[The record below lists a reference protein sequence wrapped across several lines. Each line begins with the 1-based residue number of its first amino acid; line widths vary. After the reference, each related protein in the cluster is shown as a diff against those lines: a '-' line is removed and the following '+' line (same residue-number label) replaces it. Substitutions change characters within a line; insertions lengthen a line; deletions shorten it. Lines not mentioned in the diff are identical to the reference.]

1 MNLFDRRE
9 KWAACYTWQHL
20 TFGIHSTQ
28 RSEAINSSVAQWCR
42 KTSMLTEL
50 YDKLAYLAQ
59 TQAINSDSRYVREL
73 WKKSVRT
80 TMEEFAVLREI
91 ENMVTPKAFELMKS
105 QASLFPKYHVSP
117 YDMVKDG
124 YYVMHDS
131 KKGAN
136 SSAINAMDEHESVNI
151 TYLTKAK
158 KDEIACLDEGFSE
171 FTTVS
176 FVEANLKT
184 CTCQYS
190 RNYGLPCRHQFAVA
204 YFCGLKAVTIDF
216 VHEFWWKV
224 DDAENNLS
232 SNNKNL
238 YDDSMKGT
246 TIALSNNDRFEF
258 LKKMCLPACEVA
270 SQKMSLFYSL
280 STTIDNWTKIH
291 CLGSNNS
298 DSNKNFIAN
307 PNLPNSFGN
316 QKRKRPLFGPTSA
329 KSKKK
334 SYS

>member
-1 MNLFDRRE
+1 MTFCINQFIVIINIHANFFLLTTGKICDVKLWLMNLFDCRE

-50 YDKLAYLAQ
+50 YNKLAYLAQ
-59 TQAINSDSRYVREL
+59 TQAINSNSRYVREL

-80 TMEEFAVLREI
+80 TMEEFAVLQEI

-117 YDMVKDG
+117 YDMVKDR

-131 KKGAN
+131 KKGAK
-136 SSAINAMDEHESVNI
+136 SSAINAMDDHESVNI

-176 FVEANLKT
+176 FVEASLKT

-216 VHEFWWKV
+216 IDEFWWKV
-224 DDAENNLS
+224 DDAENKLL
-232 SNNKNL
+232 SNNKKL
-238 YDDSMKGT
+238 CDYSMKGT

-270 SQKMSLFYSL
+270 SQKMSFLFS
-280 STTIDNWTKIH
+280 I
-291 CLGSNNS
+291 NN
-298 DSNKNFIAN
+298 
-307 PNLPNSFGN
+307 
-316 QKRKRPLFGPTSA
+316 
-329 KSKKK
+329 
-334 SYS
+334 Y

>member
-1 MNLFDRRE
+1 
-9 KWAACYTWQHL
+9 
-20 TFGIHSTQ
+20 
-28 RSEAINSSVAQWCR
+28 
-42 KTSMLTEL
+42 MLTEL

-59 TQAINSDSRYVREL
+59 TQAINSDSHYVREL

-117 YDMVKDG
+117 YDMVKDR
-124 YYVMHDS
+124 YDVMHDS

-136 SSAINAMDEHESVNI
+136 SSAVNAMDDHESVNI

-158 KDEIACLDEGFSE
+158 KDEIACLDEGFLE

-176 FVEANLKT
+176 FVEASLKT
-184 CTCQYS
+184 STCQYS
-190 RNYGLPCRHQFAVA
+190 RNYGLLCRHQFAVA

-280 STTIDNWTKIH
+280 STTIDNWTKFTVWVPTIQTPTKTSLLILIYQTPLVTRKENVH
-291 CLGSNNS
+291 YLDQQVPNPKRNRTVDDLARLINS
-298 DSNKNFIAN
+298 VVEQLHPLSSSFF
-307 PNLPNSFGN
+307 NS
-316 QKRKRPLFGPTSA
+316 
-329 KSKKK
+329 
-334 SYS
+334 